1 MVCSEGS
8 RAVSARSTVRP
19 PTPLSKTPMGAS
31 IGLQDACTGYLEK
44 GIFQEAEAWLG
55 TANRTCEWKAPAIAS
70 IPHRPAATLGTSS
83 VPVQSLAVCA
93 ACTTPDGSVNVYVIG
108 QAAPP
113 AALKS
118 HVSVAEPRP
127 LPTGSASTSMSVM
140 RPGSKRP
147 EAGRVVWYTSLG
159 PAGVLRIPLIAKLC
173 VPVGIGATCSPSTPL
188 VLQAT
193 SPAAV
198 PPVPSG
204 FGSSMMRTVSTCA
217 SAQVI
222 APCAPGA
229 NPPALVSA
237 SQLTSAVATGCTST
251 CSSVSPR
258 TVNVC
263 ELSKRVKP
271 LVSNAVSVT
280 WYVPSRN
287 GPRSAPMLRLP
298 SLGSMQKNWSGV
310 STSLATSTWTM
321 CTPAC
326 WQVWPAKVQKTC
338 TSPRLGSPHPEER
351 ATRAARP
358 AIAVS
363 GARMS
368 FHHPPARQTCV
379 RAFRIQTKGPA
390 AIHPGHGNRTRGPH
404 VWSAS
409 VRF

>member
-108 QAAPP
+108 QADPP

-173 VPVGIGATCSPSTPL
+173 VPVGIGAAC
-188 VLQAT
+188 
-193 SPAAV
+193 
-198 PPVPSG
+198 
-204 FGSSMMRTVSTCA
+204 
-217 SAQVI
+217 
-222 APCAPGA
+222 APCAPRA

-251 CSSVSPR
+251 CSSVSPW

-280 WYVPSRN
+280 W
-287 GPRSAPMLRLP
+287 
-298 SLGSMQKNWSGV
+298 
-310 STSLATSTWTM
+310 
-321 CTPAC
+321 
-326 WQVWPAKVQKTC
+326 
-338 TSPRLGSPHPEER
+338 
-351 ATRAARP
+351 
-358 AIAVS
+358 
-363 GARMS
+363 
-368 FHHPPARQTCV
+368 
-379 RAFRIQTKGPA
+379 
-390 AIHPGHGNRTRGPH
+390 
-404 VWSAS
+404 
-409 VRF
+409 